1 MINWKVIFKM
11 SGLLL
16 GVEILLLIAS
26 LVSAL
31 IYHEDVMPF
40 VWCILVCAVVGGG
53 GLIYGRGSGQNVGR
67 KDSYLIVSAIWVLF
81 SILGMIPYLV
91 ANTFNDVAGAFF
103 ETMSGFTS
111 TGATALPNIDE
122 QPRSI
127 LFWRSLTQWI
137 GGIGIIFFTVA
148 FLPAVGQSDV
158 KIFAAES
165 TGPIHNKIQPR
176 ISVTARWI
184 ASIYIMLTLSCT
196 LLLYLLGMT
205 FFDAVNFSLTTTATG
220 GFAPHTAML
229 HELYDSPAIEYVIT
243 FFMFASGTNF
253 TLLYWAFF
261 KRQFSKIFR
270 DHEFRCYMAICFGAI
285 IIVTTIMYLHP
296 HTPFNLELS
305 FREAAFTVVSLQ
317 TTTGFASCDY
327 MLWPSMAHPVL
338 LIVMLAGSC
347 SGSTTGGMKCI
358 RLSMINRIL
367 RNECIHI
374 LHPRAVLPLKI
385 NGTVIPQSV
394 RQTLLAFLS
403 LFGVFCVTGTLALS
417 FCGLTLEEAM
427 SIAISTLSNVGPA
440 LGRFGPSQCWDIL
453 SPMAKYVCSFLML
466 IGRLEIF
473 PIVIIFTRGFWAKN

>member
-1 MINWKVIFKM
+1 MINWRVISKT
-11 SGLLL
+11 SGMLLIVEVLLL
-16 GVEILLLIAS
+16 LAS
-26 LVSAL
+26 MGSAL
-31 IYHEDVMPF
+31 FYHEDVMPF
-40 VWCILVCAVVGGG
+40 VWAILACAAVGGAG
-53 GLIYGRGSGQNVGR
+53 IYYGRHESRMVGR
-67 KDSYLIVSAIWVLF
+67 KDSYIIVSAIWILF
-81 SILGMIPYLV
+81 SVLGMIPYLV
-91 ANTFNDVAGAFF
+91 AQTVHDVAGAFF

-111 TGATALPNIDE
+111 TGATALPNIDD
-122 QPRSI
+122 QPHSI

-148 FLPAVGQSDV
+148 FLPAVGQSEV

-184 ASIYIMLTLSCT
+184 ASIYIMLTISCAG
-196 LLLYLLGMT
+196 LLYLLGMSL
-205 FFDAVNFSLTTTATG
+205 FDAINFSLTTTATG
-220 GFAPHTAML
+220 GFAPHSAML

-253 TLLYWAFF
+253 TLLYWAIF
-261 KRQFSKIFR
+261 KGQFSKIFQ
-270 DHEFRCYMAICFGAI
+270 DHEFRCYLAICFGAI
-285 IIVTTIMYLHP
+285 IVATTIMYLHP

-317 TTTGFASCDY
+317 TTTGYASCDY
-327 MLWPSMAHPVL
+327 MLWPSMVHPVL

-347 SGSTTGGMKCI
+347 SGSTSGGMKCI

-367 RNECIHI
+367 RNEFIHI
-374 LHPRAVLPLKI
+374 LHPRAILPLKI
-385 NGTVIPQSV
+385 NGTIIPQSV

-417 FCGLTLEEAM
+417 FCGLNLEEAM

-440 LGRFGPSQCWDIL
+440 LGRFGPTQCWDII
-453 SPMAKYVCSFLML
+453 SPTGKYVCSFLML

-473 PIVIIFTRGFWAKN
+473 PVVIIFTRSFWMKN

>member
-1 MINWKVIFKM
+1 M
-11 SGLLL
+11 LLM
-16 GVEILLLIAS
+16 VEIVLLLISMA
-26 LVSAL
+26 SAL
-31 IYHEDVMPF
+31 FYHEDLMPF
-40 VWCILVCAVVGGG
+40 VWSLLACAVVGGAG
-53 GLIYGRGSGQNVGR
+53 FLYGRNASENVGR

-81 SILGMIPYLV
+81 SLLGMIPYLV
-91 ANTFNDVAGAFF
+91 AGTFTDVAGAFF

-111 TGATALPNIDE
+111 TGATALADIDG

-148 FLPAVGQSDV
+148 FLPSVGQSEV

-184 ASIYIMLTLSCT
+184 ATIYIMLTVSCT
-196 LLLYLLGMT
+196 LLLYLLGMSL
-205 FFDAVNFSLTTTATG
+205 FDAVNFALTTTATG

-229 HELYDSPAIEYVIT
+229 HVLYDSPAIEYVIT

-253 TLLYWAFF
+253 TLLYWCLF
-261 KRQFSKIFR
+261 KGQIGKIFS
-270 DHEFRCYMAICFGAI
+270 DNEFKCYLAICFGAI
-285 IIVTTIMYLHP
+285 IVVTTIMYLHP

-317 TTTGFASCDY
+317 TTTGYASCDY
-327 MLWPSMAHPVL
+327 MLWPAMAHPVL

-347 SGSTTGGMKCI
+347 SGSTAGGMKCI
-358 RLSMINRIL
+358 RLSIIYRIL
-367 RNECIHI
+367 RNEFTRI
-374 LHPRAVLPLKI
+374 LHPRAVLPVKI
-385 NGTVIPQSV
+385 NGAIIPQSM

-403 LFGVFCVTGTLALS
+403 LFGGFCVAGTLALS
-417 FCGLTLEEAM
+417 FCGLNFEEAL

-440 LGRFGPSQCWDIL
+440 LGRFGPAQCWDII
-453 SPMAKYVCSFLML
+453 SPMGKYVCSFLML

-473 PIVIIFTRGFWAKN
+473 PVVILFTRSFWMKN